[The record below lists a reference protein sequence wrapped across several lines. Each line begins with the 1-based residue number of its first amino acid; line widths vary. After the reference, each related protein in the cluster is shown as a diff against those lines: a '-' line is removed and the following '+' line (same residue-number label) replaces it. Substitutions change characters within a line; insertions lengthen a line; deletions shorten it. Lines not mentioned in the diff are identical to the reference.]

1 MFQGPRG
8 YKAQMCVWKQYNK
21 MAVLHIFRINS
32 TLYYGINSTLYYGI
46 NSTLYYGI
54 GQKDVPQIKD
64 W

>member
-32 TLYYGINSTLYYGI
+32 TLYYGI
-46 NSTLYYGI
+46 